1 VGQQQIGKPEQRKHQ
16 GGIFSLS
23 INIQSWQPFQV
34 IRHSLQD
41 IMPNMCLGSTAV
53 TQDLA
58 TKPAGLSV
66 GLERWLEYKKE
77 KN

>member
-1 VGQQQIGKPEQRKHQ
+1 VGQQQIGKPEQRKYLD
-16 GGIFSLS
+16 GIFSLS

-41 IMPNMCLGSTAV
+41 MLGMCLGSTAV